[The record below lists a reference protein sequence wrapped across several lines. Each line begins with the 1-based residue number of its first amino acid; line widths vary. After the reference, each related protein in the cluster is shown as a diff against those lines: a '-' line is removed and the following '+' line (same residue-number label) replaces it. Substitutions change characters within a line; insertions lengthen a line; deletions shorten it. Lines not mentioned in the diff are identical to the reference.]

1 MTVAAAAEQFEELM
15 HNCQNFSKH
24 IAKIVKAAKTQLA
37 EAKHLEKIR
46 DQMVQG
52 IDGVR
57 MNHPSLV
64 PEVLEQ
70 NEDEEGTAD
79 EMPPISS
86 SGDRWAT
93 VEGQLFLSAFRA
105 GKRGRTY
112 PKEAADLKLD
122 KETVA
127 FVQSHPD
134 AFTAAKEVLQKEA
147 RSSTRG
153 EKRKAAAS
161 VLPSEDD

>member
-1 MTVAAAAEQFEELM
+1 
-15 HNCQNFSKH
+15 
-24 IAKIVKAAKTQLA
+24 
-37 EAKHLEKIR
+37 
-46 DQMVQG
+46 
-52 IDGVR
+52 
-57 MNHPSLV
+57 MNKKLLV

-70 NEDEEGTAD
+70 NEDEEETAD
-79 EMPPISS
+79 EMPPTSS

-105 GKRGRTY
+105 GKRGRIY

-153 EKRKAAAS
+153 EKRKATAS